1 MQLTQILSIAA
12 LLAATT
18 TTAYAIPDS
27 YIGVVKR
34 GHEAMNSTAA
44 FNTTA
49 SIPAKPTKPKAAK
62 RGVRF
67 GIAAVKVTNSTT
79 PSNSTISNSAKI
91 LTDIGE
97 KLPGIL
103 EKQTGD
109 SLKTNIIDAIGKM
122 PVITPEQTSFF
133 KDLPQSVWD
142 QMSVFMNKVTD
153 SIKSGRPDQ
162 KLMNQNANAWVSLFN
177 KTTPDFDKLPT
188 TAPADVPEYL
198 EDFI

>member
-12 LLAATT
+12 VLAATT
-18 TTAYAIPDS
+18 ASAYSVPDS
-27 YIGVVKR
+27 YIGVVRR
-34 GHEAMNSTAA
+34 GTGSANSTAS

-49 SIPAKPTKPKAAK
+49 SVPAKPTKPKAAK

-79 PSNSTISNSAKI
+79 PSNSTISTSAKI

-133 KDLPQSVWD
+133 KDLPQKVWD
-142 QMSVFMNKVTD
+142 QMSVFMNNVTD
-153 SIKSGRPDQ
+153 TIKSGHPDQ
-162 KLMNQNANAWVSLFN
+162 KLMNQNANAWVDLFN
-177 KTTPDFDKLPT
+177 KTTPDFAKLST
-188 TAPADVPEYL
+188 TPPADVPEYL